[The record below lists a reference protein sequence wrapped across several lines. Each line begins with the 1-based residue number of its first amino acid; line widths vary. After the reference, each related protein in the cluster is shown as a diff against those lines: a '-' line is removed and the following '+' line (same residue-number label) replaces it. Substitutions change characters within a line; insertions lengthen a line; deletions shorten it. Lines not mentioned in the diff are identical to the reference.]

1 MCLISAKYSFRSGVA
16 VNFVFGILALMAI
29 LPASGQ
35 DQTVQ
40 KAGTPERLPLAMTET
55 ECIGDRCAPDAEISG
70 TWRFREVMGRADW
83 NNAAEAT
90 VVIERFDETGVEIR
104 RIDLP
109 NSSSY
114 GLTAVYKG
122 ALHGDHVDG
131 TVVWS
136 WNGHWNDEH
145 PAGHWTAEIR
155 NWLPAPPAVG
165 AISIPPSIIECEA
178 DQCAPGRQ
186 GGCRWTFQGR
196 GGESHCRNGAASKLE
211 VLQFDTDG
219 GIVIRRTE
227 LPSSVSVGLT
237 ALYTG
242 TLRGKS
248 ITGIG
253 TWSWPGHWNNHNPS
267 GKWFATIDDPGS
279 KVLPPVPEPLVSPEI
294 HPDGSVTFRAF
305 RPSSLEMFVQIDG
318 EKPVIMQKDEMGLWS
333 LTTKPLEP
341 DYYGY
346 ILQDTGIPV
355 IDPSN
360 PLSLPNLLQNETMV
374 HVPGPPS
381 LPWEVS
387 DIPHGVTHHY
397 FYKSAAVGDVRDFWV
412 YTPPGYDA
420 HSATKYPVL
429 YLLHGYGQ
437 KSSSWL
443 EVAYADRIL
452 DHLIDEGK
460 AKPMIVVMPTGYGGA
475 EILRPNAYWDDALRA
490 RNFERFKESLFNE
503 VMPQVQRDFKVLTD
517 RDSTALA
524 GLSMGAA
531 QSAIIGMNN
540 LDRFAWIGMFSSGG
554 LRENFNQEFPE
565 LSSSVN
571 TRLHLLWVSCGADD
585 GLLGI
590 NQDFDKWL
598 ASEGVRH
605 TYVETSGNH
614 TWMVWRRNLAAFATL
629 LFR

>member
-1 MCLISAKYSFRSGVA
+1 MFSASHASRSGAAAKLVFVSIAIIGSINISVQAYAQSPDSSAKLPP
-16 VNFVFGILALMAI
+16 IL
-29 LPASGQ
+29 
-35 DQTVQ
+35 V
-40 KAGTPERLPLAMTET
+40 ET
-55 ECIGDRCAPDAEISG
+55 ECMGEQCTPGAGISG
-70 TWRFREVMGRADW
+70 IWSFSGILGTANW
-83 NNAAEAT
+83 NDGAEAK
-90 VVIERFDETGVEIR
+90 VIIEQFDKKGVRIR

-122 ALHGDHVDG
+122 TRHGDRVKG

-145 PAGHWTAEIR
+145 PAGHWSAEIPKAM
-155 NWLPAPPAVG
+155 PAPPLVK
-165 AISIPPSIIECEA
+165 AIAIPGSMVECEA

-186 GGCRWTFQGR
+186 GGCRWTLR
-196 GGESHCRNGAASKLE
+196 GKEGGSHCRNGAAFKLE
-211 VLQFDTDG
+211 VLKFDTG

-227 LPSSVSVGLT
+227 LPSSVSAGLT

-279 KVLPPVPEPLVSPEI
+279 TELPPVPGSLVSPEV
-294 HPDGSVTFRAF
+294 HADGSVTFRAF

-318 EKPVIMQKDEMGLWS
+318 EEPVIMQKDGLGMWS
-333 LTTKPLEP
+333 LTTKPLAP

-346 ILQDTGIPV
+346 IFQDTGIPV

-360 PLSLPNLLQNETMV
+360 PLLLPNLLQNETMV

-381 LPWEVS
+381 LPWEIS
-387 DIPHGVTHHY
+387 DIPHGQIHHY
-397 FYKSAAVGDVRDFWV
+397 FFHSTAVGDDRDFYV
-412 YTPPGYDA
+412 YTPPGYDSRA
-420 HSATKYPVL
+420 ATKYPVL

-443 EVAYADRIL
+443 EVAFANRIL
-452 DHLIDEGK
+452 DHLIDEGN

-475 EILRPNAYWDDALRA
+475 EILKPNAYWNDALRA

-503 VMPQVQRDFKVLTD
+503 VMPRVAHDFNVLTD

-531 QSAIIGMNN
+531 QTAVIGLNN
-540 LDRFAWIGMFSSGG
+540 LDRFGWIGMFSSGG
-554 LRENFNQEFPE
+554 LRENFSQEFPE
-565 LSSSVN
+565 LNSSVDA
-571 TRLHLLWVSCGADD
+571 RLHLLWVACGTND

-590 NQDFDKWL
+590 NQDFNKWL
-598 ASEGVRH
+598 TSQDIKH
-605 TYVETSGNH
+605 TYVETPGNH
-614 TWMVWRRNLAAFATL
+614 TWMVWRRNLDAFAPL

>member
-1 MCLISAKYSFRSGVA
+1 MISARRVSRLGPA
-16 VNFVFGILALMAI
+16 VRHVMFFAAILALPCAA
-29 LPASGQ
+29 ASGQ
-35 DQTVQ
+35 AMQNSIATQ
-40 KAGTPERLPLAMTET
+40 LPSAMVET
-55 ECIGDRCAPDAEISG
+55 ECAGQECGPNGNVSG
-70 TWRFREVMGRADW
+70 RWKFDGVMGTADW
-83 NNAAEAT
+83 SNGAEA
-90 VVIERFDETGVEIR
+90 VVVVERFDGSGVEIR

-114 GLTAVYKG
+114 GLTAVYRG
-122 ALHGDHVDG
+122 TIHGDQVEG
-131 TVVWS
+131 SVVWS

-145 PAGHWTAEIR
+145 PVGHWSAEIR
-155 NWLPAPPAVG
+155 KMLPAASATHTVPTPA
-165 AISIPPSIIECEA
+165 SIVECEA

-186 GGCRWTFQGR
+186 GGCRWIFHG
-196 GGESHCRNGAASKLE
+196 GEGESHCRNGAASKLE
-211 VLQFDTDG
+211 VLKFDTD

-242 TLRGKS
+242 TLLGNK

-267 GKWFATIDDPGS
+267 GKWFATVDDTGS
-279 KVLPPVPEPLVSPEI
+279 TELPPVPGPLVSPEV

-318 EKPVIMQKDEMGLWS
+318 EQPVIMQKDDLGVWS

-360 PLSLPNLLQNETMV
+360 SLLLPNLLQNETMV
-374 HVPGPPS
+374 HVPGPSS

-387 DIPHGVTHHY
+387 DIPHGAIHHY
-397 FYKSAAVGDVRDFWV
+397 FFHSVAIGDDRDFYV
-412 YTPPGYDA
+412 YTPPGYD
-420 HSATKYPVL
+420 SNSPPRYPVL

-443 EVAYADRIL
+443 DVAFADRIL

-475 EILRPNAYWDDALRA
+475 EILEPNAYWNDALRA
-490 RNFERFKESLFNE
+490 RNFERFKESIFSE
-503 VMPQVQRDFKVLTD
+503 VMPRVARDFNVLTN

-531 QSAIIGMNN
+531 QSAIIGLNN
-540 LDRFAWIGMFSSGG
+540 LDRFGWIGMFSSGG
-554 LRENFNQEFPE
+554 LRENFSQEFPD
-565 LSSSVN
+565 LNSSVN
-571 TRLHLLWVSCGADD
+571 SRLHLLWVSCGKDD
-585 GLLGI
+585 GLLSI
-590 NQDFDKWL
+590 NQGFNKWL
-598 ASEGVRH
+598 MAEDIRH
-605 TYVETSGNH
+605 TYVETPGSH
-614 TWMVWRRNLAAFATL
+614 TWMVWRRNLAAFAPL

>member
-1 MCLISAKYSFRSGVA
+1 MFFAHHFSNWKAAALFAVISIAARGPMNVSAQVQSSAKLPPALMESECMGDPCSPAAGIGGTWSF
-16 VNFVFGILALMAI
+16 NGIL
-29 LPASGQ
+29 G
-35 DQTVQ
+35 
-40 KAGTPERLPLAMTET
+40 K
-55 ECIGDRCAPDAEISG
+55 
-70 TWRFREVMGRADW
+70 ADW
-83 NNAAEAT
+83 NNDAEAK
-90 VVIERFDETGVEIR
+90 VVIERFDAGDVEIR

-122 ALHGDHVDG
+122 SIHGNRVEG

-145 PAGHWTAEIR
+145 PSGHWSAEIR
-155 NWLPAPPAVG
+155 QSTPAAPAVK
-165 AISIPPSIIECEA
+165 AIPVPASMIECEA
-178 DQCAPGRQ
+178 DQCAPGRE
-186 GGCRWTFQGR
+186 GGCRWIFHGWE
-196 GGESHCRNGAASKLE
+196 GEAHCRNGAAFKLD
-211 VLQFDTDG
+211 VLKFDTDG
-219 GIVIRRTE
+219 IVLLRTE
-227 LPSSVSVGLT
+227 LPGSVSAGLT

-242 TLRGKS
+242 TLRGTS

-267 GKWFATIDDPGS
+267 GKWFATVDQSGS
-279 KVLPPVPEPLVSPEI
+279 MELPPVPGPLISPEV
-294 HPDGSVTFRAF
+294 HADGSVTFRAF

-318 EKPVIMQKDEMGLWS
+318 EKAVIMQKDSLGVWS
-333 LTTKPLEP
+333 LTTKPLAP

-346 ILQDTGIPV
+346 IFQDTGIPV

-360 PLSLPNLLQNETMV
+360 SLLLPNILQNETMV

-387 DIPHGVTHHY
+387 DIPHGVIHHY
-397 FYKSAAVGDVRDFWV
+397 YFHSKAVGDDRDFYV
-412 YTPPGYDA
+412 YTPPGYDSHA
-420 HSATKYPVL
+420 ATRYPVL

-443 EVAYADRIL
+443 EVAFANRIL

-475 EILRPNAYWDDALRA
+475 EILEPNAYWNDALRA
-490 RNFERFKESLFNE
+490 RNFERFKESLFDE
-503 VMPQVQRDFKVLTD
+503 VMPRVAQDFSVLTG

-531 QSAIIGMNN
+531 QSSVIGLNN
-540 LDRFAWIGMFSSGG
+540 LDRFGWIGMFSSGG
-554 LRENFNQEFPE
+554 LRENFSQEFPG
-565 LSSSVN
+565 LNASVN
-571 TRLHLLWVSCGADD
+571 TRLHLLWVACGTDD

-590 NQDFDKWL
+590 NQKFNAWL
-598 ASEGVRH
+598 TSEDIRH
-605 TYVETSGNH
+605 TYVETPGNH
-614 TWMVWRRNLAAFATL
+614 TWMVWRRNLGAFAPL

>member
-1 MCLISAKYSFRSGVA
+1 MRMHIRKYTFDRRA
-16 VNFVFGILALMAI
+16 VMNFVIILLASFGFADSHVHGQSLEHGNLGGK
-29 LPASGQ
+29 LP
-35 DQTVQ
+35 T
-40 KAGTPERLPLAMTET
+40 TLIET
-55 ECIGDRCAPDAEISG
+55 ECDGEHCVPDGKVRA
-70 TWRFREVMGRADW
+70 TWRFDGVLGTGDW
-83 NNAAEAT
+83 NNGAEAK
-90 VVIERFDETGVEIR
+90 VVIERFDEGGVELH

-122 ALHGDHVDG
+122 ALHDDRVEG

-136 WNGHWNDEH
+136 WNGHWNDQH
-145 PAGHWTAEIR
+145 PAGHWSAEIR
-155 NWLPAPPAVG
+155 TSPLAAPLPEAIKIPASLV
-165 AISIPPSIIECEA
+165 ECEA

-196 GGESHCRNGAASKLE
+196 EGESHCRNGAASKLD
-211 VLQFDTDG
+211 VLKFDSG

-227 LPSSVSVGLT
+227 MPSSVSVGLT

-242 TLRGKS
+242 TLYGDR

-267 GKWFATIDDPGS
+267 GRWFATVDDTGS
-279 KVLPPVPEPLVSPEI
+279 TALPPVPGPLVSPEV

-318 EKPVIMQKDEMGLWS
+318 EKPVIMQKDDLGVWS
-333 LTTKPLEP
+333 LTTKPLAP

-360 PLSLPNLLQNETMV
+360 PLLLPNLLQNETVV

-387 DIPHGVTHHY
+387 DIPHGVIHHY
-397 FYKSAAVGDVRDFWV
+397 FYKSKAVGDDRDFYV
-412 YTPPGYDA
+412 YTPPGYDPY
-420 HSATKYPVL
+420 SATKYPVL

-443 EVAYADRIL
+443 EVAFANRIL
-452 DHLIDEGK
+452 DHVIDEGK
-460 AKPMIVVMPTGYGGA
+460 ARPMIVVMPTGYGGA
-475 EILRPNAYWDDALRA
+475 EILKPNAYWNDELRA
-490 RNFERFKESLFNE
+490 HNFERFEESLFNE
-503 VMPQVQRDFKVLTD
+503 VMPRVAQDFHVLTD

-531 QSAIIGMNN
+531 QSAIIGLNS
-540 LDRFAWIGMFSSGG
+540 LDRFGWIGMFSSGG
-554 LRENFNQEFPE
+554 LRENFDQEFPG
-565 LSSSVN
+565 LNSSVN
-571 TRLHLLWVSCGADD
+571 SRLHLLWVACGADD

-590 NQDFDKWL
+590 NQDFNKWL
-598 ASEGVRH
+598 TSENIRH
-605 TYVETSGNH
+605 TYLETPGNH
-614 TWMVWRRNLAAFATL
+614 TWMVWRRNLADFAPL

>member
-1 MCLISAKYSFRSGVA
+1 MRSWEYTVHRRTVRDIVLVLLTSFALEVLPVPGQPVNHGNSDAK
-16 VNFVFGILALMAI
+16 
-29 LPASGQ
+29 LPPVL
-35 DQTVQ
+35 TEMECM
-40 KAGTPERLPLAMTET
+40 GTQ
-55 ECIGDRCAPDAEISG
+55 CVPDGGISG
-70 TWRFREVMGRADW
+70 AWRFGGVLGTADW
-83 NNAAEAT
+83 SNGAQAK
-90 VVIERFDETGVEIR
+90 VVIERFDERGVEIR

-109 NSSSY
+109 NSTSY

-122 ALHGDHVDG
+122 TLHGDRVEG

-145 PAGHWTAEIR
+145 PAGHWSAEIR
-155 NWLPAPPAVG
+155 ESLDPPHPVE
-165 AISIPPSIIECEA
+165 AIKMPTSLIECEA

-186 GGCRWTFQGR
+186 GGCRWIFQGSE
-196 GGESHCRNGAASKLE
+196 GESHCRNGAASKLE
-211 VLQFDTDG
+211 VIKSDTDG
-219 GIVIRRTE
+219 IAIRRTE
-227 LPSSVSVGLT
+227 MPSSVSVGLT

-253 TWSWPGHWNNHNPS
+253 TWSWPGHWNEHNPS
-267 GKWFATIDDPGS
+267 GRWFATVDDSGS
-279 KVLPPVPEPLVSPEI
+279 TALPPIPAPLVSPEV

-318 EKPVIMQKDEMGLWS
+318 EQPVIMQKDSLGVWS
-333 LTTKPLEP
+333 LTTKPLAP

-360 PLSLPNLLQNETMV
+360 SLLLPNLLQTETMV

-381 LPWEVS
+381 LPWELS
-387 DIPHGVTHHY
+387 DIPHGEIHHY
-397 FYKSAAVGDVRDFWV
+397 FYTSKAVGDERDFYV
-412 YTPPGYDA
+412 YTLPGYDF

-437 KSSSWL
+437 ISSSWL
-443 EVAYADRIL
+443 EVAFANRIL
-452 DHLIDEGK
+452 DHLIDEDK

-475 EILRPNAYWDDALRA
+475 EILKPNAYWIDELRA
-490 RNFERFKESLFNE
+490 GNFERFKESLFNE
-503 VMPQVQRDFKVLTD
+503 VMPRVAHDFKVLTD
-517 RDSTALA
+517 RDATALA

-540 LDRFAWIGMFSSGG
+540 LDRFGWIGMFSSGG
-554 LRENFNQEFPE
+554 LRENFNQEFARMN
-565 LSSSVN
+565 SSVN
-571 TRLHLLWVSCGADD
+571 PNPRLLWVSCGTDD

-598 ASEGVRH
+598 TSQDIKH
-605 TYVETSGNH
+605 TYVEMSGNH
-614 TWMVWRRNLAAFATL
+614 TWMVWRRNLAAFVPL

>member
-1 MCLISAKYSFRSGVA
+1 MRMISVRYSSWPAGV
-16 VNFVFGILALMAI
+16 VNPVIVITALMA
-29 LPASGQ
+29 LAHASGQ
-35 DQTVQ
+35 DQRAQRNSFT
-40 KAGTPERLPLAMTET
+40 ADTPPAMTET
-55 ECIGDRCAPDAEISG
+55 ECMGGQCDLNADVRG
-70 TWRFREVMGRADW
+70 TWKFSGVMGTADW
-83 NNAAEAT
+83 NDGAEAT
-90 VVIERFDETGVEIR
+90 VVIERFDEDGIEIR

-122 ALHGDHVDG
+122 TIHGDRVEG

-145 PAGHWTAEIR
+145 PTGHWSAEIR
-155 NWLPAPPAVG
+155 NSVPAPPPVR
-165 AISIPPSIIECEA
+165 AISIPRSIVECEA

-196 GGESHCRNGAASKLE
+196 EGESHCRNGAASKLE
-211 VLQFDTDG
+211 ILKFDDD

-242 TLRGKS
+242 TLHGKS

-267 GKWFATIDDPGS
+267 GKWFATVDDTGS
-279 KVLPPVPEPLVSPEI
+279 TALPPVPQPLVSPEV
-294 HPDGSVTFRAF
+294 HSDGSVTFRAF
-305 RPSSLEMFVQIDG
+305 RPSSLEMFVQIEG
-318 EKPVIMQKDEMGLWS
+318 EKPVIMQKDEMGVWS

-346 ILQDTGIPV
+346 IFQDTGIPV
-355 IDPSN
+355 IDASN
-360 PLSLPNLLQNETMV
+360 PLLLPNLLQNETMV

-381 LPWEVS
+381 LPWEIS
-387 DIPHGVTHHY
+387 DIPHGVIHHY
-397 FYKSAAVGDVRDFWV
+397 FYKSAAVGDERDFYV
-412 YTPPGYDA
+412 YTPPGYDSHA
-420 HSATKYPVL
+420 ATKYPVL

-443 EVAYADRIL
+443 EVAYANRIL

-475 EILRPNAYWDDALRA
+475 EILKPNAYWDDALRA
-490 RNFERFKESLFNE
+490 GNFERFKRSLFNE
-503 VMPQVQRDFKVLTD
+503 VMPQVERDFSVLTD

-531 QSAIIGMNN
+531 QSAVIGLNN

-565 LSSSVN
+565 LNSSVN
-571 TRLHLLWVSCGADD
+571 ARLHLLWVACGTND
-585 GLLGI
+585 GLLSI
-590 NQDFDKWL
+590 NQDFNKWL
-598 ASEGVRH
+598 TSEEIKH
-605 TYVETSGNH
+605 TYVETPGSH
-614 TWMVWRRNLAAFATL
+614 TWMVWRRNLDAFAPL

>member
-1 MCLISAKYSFRSGVA
+1 MRTISANCWSQPGAAAGSVFLFIALAAVGRTVA
-16 VNFVFGILALMAI
+16 QDQSAQDSSSARR
-29 LPASGQ
+29 LPA
-35 DQTVQ
+35 V
-40 KAGTPERLPLAMTET
+40 LTET
-55 ECIGDRCAPDAEISG
+55 ECTGEQCTPDSGISS
-70 TWRFREVMGRADW
+70 TWRFNGILGNADW
-83 NNAAEAT
+83 SNGAEAT
-90 VVIERFDETGVEIR
+90 VVIERFQEGSVQIR

-114 GLTAVYKG
+114 GLTAVYQG
-122 ALHGDHVDG
+122 TLHDGRVEG

-145 PAGHWTAEIR
+145 PTGRWSAQIL
-155 NWLPAPPAVG
+155 NAPP
-165 AISIPPSIIECEA
+165 SPPSAQAIAVPPSLIECEA
-178 DQCAPGRQ
+178 DQCAPGRP
-186 GGCRWTFQGR
+186 GGCRWTFNGHE
-196 GGESHCRNGAASKLE
+196 GEAHCRNGAAFKLD
-211 VLQFDTDG
+211 VLKFDAD

-227 LPSSVSVGLT
+227 MPASVSAGLT

-242 TLRGKS
+242 TLRGKN

-267 GKWFATIDDPGS
+267 GKWFATVDDTGS
-279 KVLPPVPEPLVSPEI
+279 AALPPIPEPLVSPEV

-305 RPSSLEMFVQIDG
+305 RPSSLEMFVHIDG
-318 EKPVIMQKDEMGLWS
+318 EQPVIMQKDDLGVWS
-333 LTTKPLEP
+333 LTTRPLEP

-346 ILQDTGIPV
+346 IFEDTGIPV

-360 PLSLPNLLQNETMV
+360 PLLLPNLLQSETMV

-381 LPWEVS
+381 LPWEIS
-387 DIPHGVTHHY
+387 DIPHGTVHHY
-397 FYKSAAVGDVRDFWV
+397 SYRSAAVGDDRDFYV

-420 HSATKYPVL
+420 HAATKYPVL

-437 KSSSWL
+437 YSSSWL

-460 AKPMIVVMPTGYGGA
+460 ARPMIVVMPDGYGGA
-475 EILRPNAYWDDALRA
+475 EILKPNAYWNDELRA

-503 VMPQVQRDFKVLTD
+503 VMPRVARDFQALTD

-531 QSAIIGMNN
+531 QSAIIGLNN
-540 LDRFAWIGMFSSGG
+540 LDRFGWVGMFSSGG
-554 LRENFNQEFPE
+554 LRENFSQEFPA
-565 LSSSVN
+565 LNSSVN
-571 TRLHLLWVSCGADD
+571 SRLHLLWVACGTDD
-585 GLLGI
+585 GLLSI
-590 NQDFDKWL
+590 NQDFNKWL
-598 ASEGVRH
+598 ASEDIRH
-605 TYVETSGNH
+605 TYTETSGNH
-614 TWMVWRRNLAAFATL
+614 TWMVWRRNLGAFAPL